1 MARPSSAAVTAGM
14 IGGAL
19 HVLAISIPYTQV
31 NYAWIELQ
39 AGHMVGLFV
48 LGVIGVGISAYT
60 RLLVPAV
67 GLLAL
72 VSGVLAF
79 EFVLTP
85 PPEWGELNGHTILQK
100 GTLYL
105 YFYARTWYVWLAI
118 VLAGGIAE
126 YGLRGGYDIT
136 ADRLRNL
143 PAFPLSRREV
153 GWLAGGCALL
163 FGFCIG
169 AVMEDLGTM
178 APSEPFWGFVG
189 GFLMIAT
196 VLGGILY
203 RGLVTPLLLAT
214 PLVLLTSVDIL
225 FSFSEASGYMALPL
239 WSPAIIL
246 VAALEWALRY
256 RLLGGTELGRF
267 RAESF

>member
-1 MARPSSAAVTAGM
+1 MARPSSAAILAGM

-19 HVLAISIPYTQV
+19 HVLAISIPYTQI
-31 NYAWIELQ
+31 NYAGVELQ
-39 AGHMVGLFV
+39 ASHLVGLFV
-48 LGVIGVGISAYT
+48 LGAIGFGTSAYT

-79 EFVLTP
+79 EFLLTP
-85 PPEWGELNGHTILQK
+85 QPEWGELNGHTILQE

-105 YFYARTWYVWLAI
+105 FYYARTWYVWLS
-118 VLAGGIAE
+118 VLLAGGIAE

-136 ADRLRNL
+136 ADRLTNL
-143 PAFPLSRREV
+143 PGFPLSRREI

-169 AVMEDLGTM
+169 AVMEDLGTQ
-178 APSEPFWGFVG
+178 APSHPFWGFVG
-189 GFLMIAT
+189 GFLVIAI

-214 PLVLLTSVDIL
+214 PLVLMTSMDIL
-225 FSFSEASGYMALPL
+225 FSLSEASGYMALPV
-239 WSPAIIL
+239 WSAVIIL

-256 RLLGGTELGRF
+256 RLLSGTEWGRF